1 MSEKK
6 SFYQKVAELQA
17 QIKVKKDNNNNFGGY
32 KYRTLED
39 ICAEIKPNLNG
50 LVLYLNDELIN
61 IGVRFYIKATATI
74 TDGEHKISNSSLA
87 REDESKKGMDPAQ
100 ITGGSSSYARKYALS
115 GLFLLENEKDSDA
128 TNKHEKTN
136 YSSNKPIQTKQ
147 TNTPDYFSKQPA
159 SQPQQTQQPQQPQQ
173 TQQQQPQKSSN
184 NTSKPASEKQLAL
197 LRKLGVDFVDNNK
210 LTSTEASKLIG
221 NAMK

>member
-6 SFYQKVAELQA
+6 SFYQKVADLQA
-17 QIKVKKDNNNNFGGY
+17 KIKVKKDNNNNFGGY

-39 ICAEIKPNLNG
+39 ICAEIKPNLDG

-61 IGVRFYIKATATI
+61 IGDRFYIKATATI
-74 TDGEHKISNSSLA
+74 TDGENKISNSSLA
-87 REDESKKGMDPAQ
+87 REEATKKGMDGAQ

-128 TNKHEKTN
+128 TNQHEKTN
-136 YSSNKPIQTKQ
+136 HSSPKPIQTKQ

-159 SQPQQTQQPQQPQQ
+159 SQPQQ

>member
-6 SFYQKVAELQA
+6 TNFYQKVAELQA
-17 QIKVKKDNNNNFGGY
+17 KIKVKKDNNNNFGGY

-50 LVLYLNDELIN
+50 LVLYLNDELVN
-61 IGVRFYIKATATI
+61 IGERYYIKATATI

-159 SQPQQTQQPQQPQQ
+159 SQPQQTQQ
-173 TQQQQPQKSSN
+173 QQPQKSSN

>member
-6 SFYQKVAELQA
+6 SFYQKVADLQA
-17 QIKVKKDNNNNFGGY
+17 KIKVKKDNNNNFGGY

-50 LVLYLNDELIN
+50 LVLYLNDELVN
-61 IGVRFYIKATATI
+61 IGERYYIKATATI

-87 REDESKKGMDPAQ
+87 REETQKKGMDGAQ

-159 SQPQQTQQPQQPQQ
+159 SQPQQTQQTQQ

-210 LTSTEASKLIG
+210 LNSTEASKLIG